1 EKRVFLVILFTSFS
15 GSLVSRIPGAVHYE
29 SLLGRASMILGY
41 DITAGNSQLNIYV
54 KTGAIREFSGDTEY
68 QLNNS
73 REKYSFKGNGW
84 NNGVG
89 VSAQYNKQHTFYLEA
104 DYTQGNLF
112 DQKQVNGGY
121 RFSF

>member
-1 EKRVFLVILFTSFS
+1 MSDGRLSYQFS
-15 GSLVSRIPGAVHYE
+15 SD
-29 SLLGRASMILGY
+29 GY
-41 DITAGNSQLNIYV
+41 
-54 KTGAIREFSGDTEY
+54 IRRSVY
-68 QLNNS
+68 AY
-73 REKYSFKGNGW
+73 RENYSFKGNGW

>member
-1 EKRVFLVILFTSFS
+1 
-15 GSLVSRIPGAVHYE
+15 
-29 SLLGRASMILGY
+29 MILGY
-41 DITAGNSQLNIYV
+41 DITAGNSQLNVYV

-68 QLNNS
+68 LLNNS

-89 VSAQYNKQHTFYLEA
+89 VSTQYNKQHTFYLEA

>member
-1 EKRVFLVILFTSFS
+1 SEVSISPLF
-15 GSLVSRIPGAVHYE
+15 RWP
-29 SLLGRASMILGY
+29 
-41 DITAGNSQLNIYV
+41 NSVNH
-54 KTGAIREFSGDTEY
+54 F
-68 QLNNS
+68 NS

>member
-1 EKRVFLVILFTSFS
+1 MVRVIICHQLNTKNNIIS
-15 GSLVSRIPGAVHYE
+15 GSEVSRLSV
-29 SLLGRASMILGY
+29 
-41 DITAGNSQLNIYV
+41 
-54 KTGAIREFSGDTEY
+54 AI
-68 QLNNS
+68 QNNS

-104 DYTQGNLF
+104 DYTQSNLF